1 MRDFDW
7 NYDTTH
13 PECAAALA
21 AAIAFCSDCERAHDA
36 AKAIN
41 AMLAESWQSRCDA
54 AREAGTMSPPKPERE
69 RATGRWLTLLG
80 KSGRGKSHLAKRI
93 EVWRRGKGDGRFY
106 YRWPAILEQ
115 MRNDRENI
123 SLFMERA
130 RDRKVLIID
139 DIGAAHETEFAAA
152 VLCDIA
158 DTRIGLPTVFTSNL
172 SIEGI
177 SKMDARIASRMFRDG
192 SEVFTF
198 KAAPDWA
205 VEQRRAVSI

>member
-1 MRDFDW
+1 MQGFDW
-7 NYDTTH
+7 QYDTSH
-13 PECAAALA
+13 PECAQALA
-21 AAIAFCSDCERAHDA
+21 AAVSFCSDCERANDA

-41 AMLAESWQSRCDA
+41 AALTESWQKQCHA
-54 AREAGTMSPPKPERE
+54 AREAGKMSPPKPERE

-80 KSGRGKSHLAKRI
+80 KSGRGKTHLAKRI
-93 EVWRRGKGDGRFY
+93 EAWRRGKGDGRFY

-115 MRNDRENI
+115 MRNDRETI
-123 SLFMERA
+123 TLFMERA
-130 RDRKVLIID
+130 RDRKLLIID

-198 KAAPDWA
+198 KAAPDFP
-205 VEQRRAVSI
+205 VSQLRAKE